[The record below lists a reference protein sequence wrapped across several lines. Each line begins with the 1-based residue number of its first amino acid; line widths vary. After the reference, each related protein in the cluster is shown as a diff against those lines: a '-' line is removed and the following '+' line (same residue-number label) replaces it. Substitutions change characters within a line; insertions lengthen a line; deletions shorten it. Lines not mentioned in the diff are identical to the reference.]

1 MLLFDATEDGTVSA
15 VLDTANNCL
24 TISRLSGDLVCDIT
38 KSLFIKVPIDVTAV
52 AIDETKVYIA
62 TYNDNSCR
70 VLVYAHRDKYMTELT
85 CIDLSDVVQYVT
97 KIKLKDTLVFM
108 TQAMKKSPDGPEVVA
123 LYDIID
129 GEYVL
134 RYTLTTDTTNVQH
147 YGIDLVILP
156 EELIILGTYKIE
168 EEDGE
173 DICYLLTLIAKGKKT
188 HLLTGISQQEGY
200 IQKLTLEDTQVCVNG
215 TRIATLTPN
224 GLTLDEVAEDEPTQ
238 SVEVNETPLIKT
250 DTQALPEG
258 SKATERHAMIT
269 RHHLLIQQLLNN
281 ISIAIK
287 EDKLEKFAIKSLD
300 LTEDRVRI
308 TGLEFITKKDKGD

>member
-1 MLLFDATEDGTVSA
+1 MLLFDTTEDGTVSA
-15 VLDTANNCL
+15 SLDTVNNCL
-24 TISRLSGDLVCDIT
+24 TVMQPSGNLVCDLT
-38 KSLFIKVPIDVTAV
+38 KSLFIEDIAAVTAV
-52 AIDETKVYIA
+52 AINETKVYVA
-62 TYNDNSCR
+62 MYGTDGCK
-70 VLVYAHRDKYMTELT
+70 VLVYAYRDKYMTELT
-85 CIDLSDVVQYVT
+85 CFDLSATVKYVT
-97 KIKLKDTLVFM
+97 LIKLKDTLVFM
-108 TQAMKKSPDGPEVVA
+108 TQHLKNAEGSKQIA

-129 GEYVL
+129 SEYAL
-134 RYTLTTDTTNVQH
+134 RYTLTPELSATQD

-224 GLTLDEVAEDEPTQ
+224 GLTLDEVAEDEPTP
-238 SVEVNETPLIKT
+238 SVEVNETPLVKV